1 MDEEIQALMSGTV
14 GFFWPITV
22 EGDFDGEP
30 ERGYIGKTES
40 GRLEIRTLN
49 ENAHDTLFLSNKE
62 TKPQAIACLFP
73 EGSAVILNIS
83 RQGGT
88 TNIGGRKASVYK
100 YSARTAISRFPIE
113 QLEKGSVNVKV
124 KELTAHFP
132 GVSEWA
138 GMKVSEVKR
147 ERRDNG
153 RVKTA
158 TVHLKSPEEV
168 VAELGSLSLVI
179 GGHWE
184 VKEND
189 DRSSIYSPVSIGVK
203 AKRARDISE
212 MLRTL
217 VRVQD
222 LVNVAYDTFIPVDGG
237 KAVLGA
243 EDSPAQ
249 YPRFWNDAL
258 MEEPNLRTS
267 GKARKGFPLFTLAD
281 IDGAQ
286 GISRWVRLY
295 ERYPSAFD
303 AVATPYRFGGMTWN
317 SYLRDTAVGMERMLA
332 VRKQEGRPAWTK
344 EKPQS
349 YALAKRLGTPFG
361 DFVGDEKE
369 WGKLFWGVYNGIKH
383 QASYDPDPR
392 DLMTLAVSGNLLL
405 TAYLL
410 QRCGMSKTALNRL
423 FNRNVSYH
431 LRDRV
436 QELVQNPPKNLVPN
450 SSY

>member
-22 EGDFDGEP
+22 DGNFDSEP
-30 ERGYIGKTES
+30 ERGYIGKSKS

-49 ENAHDTLFLSNKE
+49 ENAQDTLFLASKE
-62 TKPQAIACLFP
+62 TKPHAIACLFP
-73 EGSAVILNIS
+73 EGSAVVLNIS
-83 RQGGT
+83 RRGGMA
-88 TNIGGRKASVYK
+88 NIGGRKASAYE
-100 YSARTAISRFPIE
+100 YSARTAVSRFPVE
-113 QLEKGSVNVKV
+113 QLKKGRVNVKV

-138 GMKVSEVKR
+138 GMKVSEVKS
-147 ERRDNG
+147 ERKGDG

-168 VAELGSLSLVI
+168 VADLGSLSLVI

-184 VKEND
+184 VKGND

-212 MLRTL
+212 MLRIL

-237 KAVLGA
+237 RAVLGA
-243 EDSPAQ
+243 EGSPAQ

-258 MEEPNLRTS
+258 MEEPKVRTN
-267 GKARKGFPLFTLAD
+267 GKAGKGFPLFTLAD

-303 AVATPYRFGGMTWN
+303 AVATPYRVGGMTWN
-317 SYLRDTAVGMERMLA
+317 SYFRDTAVGIERMLA
-332 VRKQEGRPAWTK
+332 ARKQEGRPMWAR

-349 YALAKRLGTPFG
+349 YALAKRLGTPFS

-369 WGKLFWGVYNGIKH
+369 WAKLFWGVYNGIKH

-392 DLMTLAVSGNLLL
+392 DVVTLALSGNLLL
-405 TAYLL
+405 TTYLL
-410 QRCGMSKTALNRL
+410 QRCGMSKSALNRL
-423 FNRNVSYH
+423 FNRNVSYL

-436 QELVQNPPKNLVPN
+436 QELVQSPPKNLAPN